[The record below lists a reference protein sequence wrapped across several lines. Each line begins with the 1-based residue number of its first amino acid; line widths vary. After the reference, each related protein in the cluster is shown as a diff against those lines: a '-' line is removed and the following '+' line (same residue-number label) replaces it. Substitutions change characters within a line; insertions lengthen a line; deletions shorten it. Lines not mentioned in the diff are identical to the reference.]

1 MKLPNL
7 SGKDVVKALKK
18 AGFEIVGR
26 KGSHLRMK
34 KERSSPTD
42 PPHTVIVI
50 MHKEIARGTLGH
62 ILTKAG
68 LTREEFLKL
77 L

>member
-1 MKLPNL
+1 LKLPNL
-7 SGKDVVKALKK
+7 SGKDVVKALEK
-18 AGFEIVGR
+18 AGYKIVGR

-34 KERSSPTD
+34 KERSSPKD
-42 PPHTVIVI
+42 PPHVVIVA
-50 MHKEIARGTLGH
+50 MHKEITRGTLRH

-68 LTREEFLKL
+68 LTREEFLEL